1 MILVAILALSGVV
14 LYGIYQLFAAFP
26 ALPQTFGATIAAILP
41 YVARGVTFI
50 NGFIYP
56 EIVWPLATA
65 CLIIHQSYV
74 SYRIYMWVV
83 KKIPMLGVS
92 D

>member
-1 MILVAILALSGVV
+1 MIIVAIIALSGVV
-14 LYGIYQLFAAFP
+14 LLGIYQLFNAFP
-26 ALPQTFGATIAAILP
+26 ALPNTFWSTINSVLP
-41 YVARGVTFI
+41 YVARGVKFI

-65 CLIIHQSYV
+65 CLAIHTAYV
-74 SYRIYMWVV
+74 GYRVYMWVV